1 MTLRESTPPRL
12 SATQRHRAPK
22 GVVVLTGGSAGLG
35 RAAVRALAAAGYD
48 VAVLAR
54 GEDGLAGAVA
64 DVTRTGRRGL
74 GIVCDVADNM
84 PVAPI
89 YQPEVGAKALVYAA
103 EHPRRSLWVGLST
116 VYTILGNRL
125 APALLDRYLARTGYP
140 GQQSPQ
146 DKHPQIGENLYH
158 PVGGDYGAHGDFD
171 HRSHPRSPEL
181 WATTHRGSLLAGAA
195 AAAITLAAIL
205 RGRR

>member
-1 MTLRESTPPRL
+1 MPEEDHMTLRESPPSRL
-12 SATQRHRAPK
+12 STPERLPATK

-35 RAAVRALAAAGYD
+35 RAAVRAFAGAGYD

-64 DVTRTGRRGL
+64 DVGRTGRRGV
-74 GIVCDVADNM
+74 GIVCDVADHEA
-84 PVAPI
+84 VEA
-89 YQPEVGAKALVYAA
+89 
-103 EHPRRSLWVGLST
+103 WVNDAMTG
-116 VYTILGNRL
+116 VFARNRL
-125 APALLDRYLARTGYP
+125 APALLDRHLATTGYS

-158 PVGGDYGAHGDFD
+158 PVGGDHGAHGDFD
-171 HRSHPRSPEL
+171 HRSHSRSPEL
-181 WATTHRGSLLAGAA
+181 WATTHRGSLLAGAT
-195 AAAITLAAIL
+195 AAAITLAVIL